1 MALNDQTDKML
12 DPKKDETFFDK
23 YVAGEKTK
31 GMFNPSARD
40 VVDFG
45 SDFIPGVS
53 ETKDIISL
61 GTNIGKGN
69 YVGAGIDAT
78 ALALGAVPVL
88 GDVARKG
95 FKALFVQDVK
105 NATELLKDTKLID
118 KWKKDNPNPKPQKR
132 NPDVQKA
139 ANELLDGKITGK
151 QYRSVV
157 KENMPIKKIEEVP
170 EVPTFT
176 EIVGSL
182 TSDKSKKG
190 IIGLNKKVEDG
201 TRVASRLDIPAYEKH
216 DTWVVSVHNSKNK
229 KGIEALDGDII
240 GYGKTAVLKN
250 VEFKSLPASAAKI
263 SAKRQDKGT
272 IARIFGDYINAEPE
286 QVASS
291 AKKFLKDPEWTQVG
305 YNPFRQGFFY
315 NKDTGIPVKSAEE
328 VLQVGPLVLAKNVKK
343 FTISEAKKVGPKGG
357 LKIRTSGKTQ
367 VVYNE
372 GGTVMKKQMEMF
384 EDGGLKDEGGM
395 TDEVSGNDVPSG
407 STREEVR
414 DDIPAQLSEGEFVF
428 PADVVRYIGLAKL
441 MQLRQEAKQGL
452 KQMEAMGQMGNSDEA
467 TMPDD
472 LPFDETDLDIEDDLE
487 YNTGGV
493 VQAQRGT
500 YLAPTIPT
508 QYRNESI
515 DTTNPMGMQQIQ
527 TGLSSGVSG
536 ATFGT
541 PYTPN
546 VGRMYGAGATP
557 YAPVTYQDFLGTS
570 ASGAPQTETV
580 RYFNEATGQS
590 RMIPHVVNAD
600 GSRGPTLY
608 PIPDGFVIQEEA
620 PKEEAKKAETKVSS
634 AKVKPV
640 DAGNDSRDQEERE
653 REEAMYG
660 RGAGRI
666 SLGGTIADR
675 TTMVG
680 TGVKSRQLKGSV
692 IGSTTFGIGYE
703 NLPGGIVPGT
713 KVFQAIKGGFG
724 NLPEGAT
731 GKFTKNG
738 LTLTK
743 SAEVTNA
750 IIKDPRGKE
759 AKLLMSQ
766 HNRAREIL
774 ETIKRE
780 QPQLTDKQVRA
791 IVDAT
796 SQVNIDKNGI
806 YDTSE
811 LDNSTRDALIDTVIE
826 ASLGDDGGFSS
837 ENFNQLGEGIQESYY
852 DAQENKRDEEEGN
865 RAVSTPTSFTPTTGM
880 FDSDDSNEQQSYDS
894 PSDDGGYDTGGGYS
908 VSDDDF
914 SGFNTGGLAGKK
926 KTPKPKKMKRGGL
939 ASR

>member
-1 MALNDQTDKML
+1 MALNNQTDKML
-12 DPKKDETFFDK
+12 EPKKDETFFDK

-61 GTNIGKGN
+61 GTNVGKGN

-88 GDVARKG
+88 GDIARKG
-95 FKALFVQDVK
+95 FKSLFAQDVK
-105 NATELLKDTKLID
+105 NATDLLKDTKLID

-190 IIGLNKKVEDG
+190 IIGLNKEVKDG

-395 TDEVSGNDVPSG
+395 IDEVSGNDVPSG

-428 PADVVRYIGLAKL
+428 PADVVRYIGLEKL
-441 MQLRQEAKQGL
+441 MTIRQEAKQGL

-467 TMPDD
+467 TMRDD
-472 LPFDETDLDIEDDLE
+472 LPFDINDLDMEDEVE
-487 YNTGGV
+487 YNRGGV
-493 VQAQRGT
+493 VEAANGT
-500 YLAPTIPT
+500 YVAPTVPT
-508 QYRNESI
+508 GIQPLG
-515 DTTNPMGMQQIQ
+515 TNPMGNPVGVTQQVAD
-527 TGLSSGVSG
+527 GVSG
-536 ATFGT
+536 STQGT

-546 VGRMYGAGATP
+546 VGNMYTP
-557 YAPVTYQDFLGTS
+557 TAQAYAPVSYNEFLGPS
-570 ASGAPQTETV
+570 AGGAPTTESV

-590 RMIPHVVNAD
+590 RMIPHLVNAD
-600 GSRGPTLY
+600 GSRGSTLY
-608 PIPDGFVIQEEA
+608 PIPEGFVVQEEA
-620 PKEEAKKAETKVSS
+620 PKEEAKKTTQVQSTKV
-634 AKVKPV
+634 APV
-640 DAGNDSRDQEERE
+640 DTDDGQDAYDERE

-660 RGAGRI
+660 RGAGRVN
-666 SLGGTIADR
+666 LGGTVATK
-675 TTMVG
+675 TTK
-680 TGVKSRQLKGSV
+680 TGVGRTLKGSL
-692 IGSTTFGIGYE
+692 INSTTFGIGYTKPGKDKFS
-703 NLPGGIVPGT
+703 LAKGLGMSAFGPIGGILASGVEAYNYSKGNIPKGGRASFTRDGVTIVKPAEVANAILKDMKGSAARALIAEHKDMMKKIDKLSTSKDYTKEEAQKVVEGMFNGIEMYEESIANKKDGPDRIDDAIATAIQFKEQEDLDSGKTKPTDQGVYSYTDPGT
-713 KVFQAIKGGFG
+713 
-724 NLPEGAT
+724 
-731 GKFTKNG
+731 
-738 LTLTK
+738 
-743 SAEVTNA
+743 S
-750 IIKDPRGKE
+750 D
-759 AKLLMSQ
+759 
-766 HNRAREIL
+766 
-774 ETIKRE
+774 
-780 QPQLTDKQVRA
+780 D
-791 IVDAT
+791 
-796 SQVNIDKNGI
+796 
-806 YDTSE
+806 DTS
-811 LDNSTRDALIDTVIE
+811 
-826 ASLGDDGGFSS
+826 GGPETSG
-837 ENFNQLGEGIQESYY
+837 GE
-852 DAQENKRDEEEGN
+852 
-865 RAVSTPTSFTPTTGM
+865 V
-880 FDSDDSNEQQSYDS
+880 
-894 PSDDGGYDTGGGYS
+894 S
-908 VSDDDF
+908 VSDSDF
-914 SGFNTGGLAGKK
+914 SGFYNKGGLAGKK
-926 KTPKPKKMKRGGL
+926 KTPKSKKMKRGGL